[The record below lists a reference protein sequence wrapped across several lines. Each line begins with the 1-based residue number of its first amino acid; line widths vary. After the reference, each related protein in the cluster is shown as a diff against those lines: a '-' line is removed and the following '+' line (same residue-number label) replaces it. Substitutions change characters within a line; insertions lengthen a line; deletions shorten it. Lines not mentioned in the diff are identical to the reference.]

1 MQRINRASVS
11 APTNVTGG
19 GKLSGTS
26 GKKPPGIGPQV
37 KIQFKREK
45 VINRERPISGAIFR
59 TFAEEDPE
67 CKVCMFVCI
76 YMYLHTFM
84 YICIYI
90 YICIYVNKY
99 VYIYIYIYI
108 GIHVCIYTYI

>member
-1 MQRINRASVS
+1 
-11 APTNVTGG
+11 VTGG
-19 GKLSGTS
+19 GKPSGTS

-67 CKVCMFVCI
+67 CKVYI
-76 YMYLHTFM
+76 YMYIFVYVHV

-90 YICIYVNKY
+90 CMYTYRYV
-99 VYIYIYIYI
+99 YIYIYI
-108 GIHVCIYTYI
+108 GIHIYIDIYMGIHMYMYIYTYICYSIV